1 MIPRF
6 LKQTLLLKA
15 GLLTFL
21 FLSVTTFALAQEKNG
36 IDISGS
42 ASFTNKGISTIPSL
56 TLGKPAA
63 IFNLSVGNRLTFD
76 PEIRFSME
84 GKPWSFLFWFRY
96 QFVQNEKFYLKM
108 GANSAI
114 SFAEVSAVTN
124 GVPRDLMEARRFLAG
139 EINSSYTIS
148 NNIKV
153 GTYYLYSRG
162 FDLTVPDNTH
172 FISLNSTFST
182 NPLSNNFFFNV
193 RPQAYYLIIDENTG
207 FYAAVNIALGYQ
219 SVPFTISSTINKEI
233 SSEIVGNEDPLWN
246 LSINY
251 VFAF

>member
-1 MIPRF
+1 MIPGF
-6 LKQTLLLKA
+6 LKLTVLLKTSLLTLLFISI
-15 GLLTFL
+15 T
-21 FLSVTTFALAQEKNG
+21 SFAYAQVRNG
-36 IDISGS
+36 IDVSGS

-63 IFNLSVGNRLTFD
+63 IFNLSVGNRFSFD

-84 GKPWSFLFWFRY
+84 GKPWSFLFFFRY
-96 QFVQNEKFYLKM
+96 QLVQHEKFRLKI

-114 SFAEVSAVTN
+114 SFAEVSAITN
-124 GVPRDLMEARRFLAG
+124 EVPRDLMEARRFLAG
-139 EINSSYTIS
+139 EINSSYIIS
-148 NNIKV
+148 NNITI

-172 FISLNSTFST
+172 FISLNSTFSSI
-182 NPLSNNFFFNV
+182 PLSNNFFFNV

-219 SVPFTISSTINKEI
+219 SLPFTISSTINKEI
-233 SSEIVGNEDPLWN
+233 SSEIAGNVDPLWN

-251 VFAF
+251 AFAF